1 VVKFHRRGAL
11 AVLVLLAAGIAFTL
25 LAPPQA
31 QALFMQPD
39 AGDRY
44 INRVSYPTY
53 VDPINGAVYEASTFA
68 LAPDGDLWVAHNER
82 REDTVL
88 NSGLAVYHPGDSAPW
103 AFYPLP
109 DRWIMGA
116 EFGPD
121 GFLYLTDSGETQRV
135 LKYDISTQTVVN
147 SMSGFSGLNDL
158 HLDGAGNIYVAD
170 EWANNIVKI
179 SPSMDTSQTFDIP
192 TTAPLDLPRSFGFDR
207 SGNILV
213 ADTTASRLVKFSPS
227 GAVLSETNLS
237 DLGYINL
244 FDVYVDGYGTIY
256 VLGDNAAGNV
266 SFTRITADGTRMG
279 TYPDILEGSM
289 QYPTKIIVDT
299 WGDVLVN
306 NNGGSGMEVQR
317 YTFAEGVVDTW
328 PPTTTDNAPTVWARG
343 PVTVHLTSVDTG
355 NSDVDEIRYSLD
367 GSAPSLVTSGNVVVS
382 AEGTSTLKYS
392 AIDRAGNAET
402 IKSVQVRVDDTAPVT
417 LSDARPLYYDAVQID
432 LTASDPLS
440 GVKATYWSLNN
451 GTNWNAGTRVT
462 IPATTRGDFRLQWYS
477 VDNADNAGT
486 VSEAIF
492 SAYTNYEQNAAQV
505 VYRGSWS
512 DVVDAGY
519 SGGSYTRSQGT
530 SAAAYVTFVGNIIE
544 IYGMRGP
551 DLGKAMIRLDSDA
564 PQEIDLYAA
573 VAVRDRLGRYMGA
586 VNATHTLSF
595 EALDTKN
602 TASSGTAISVDS
614 FNIGGTAVA
623 DIESPVTTSDARAGW
638 YNADSLVT
646 LSPTD
651 NAFVA
656 FTQYRVGA
664 GASEQYLAPFKVT
677 GNGAVDVQFSS
688 RDGAGNS
695 EATKTATIQV
705 DSTPPS
711 SSATVI
717 AASYVDSATISLSA
731 TDNLS
736 GVAKSQYRVDSTQ
749 WTDGASV
756 RVMGYGPHRIDY
768 RALDVAGNTETTR
781 TANFVIRRPVTTY
794 WAVNASPEAL
804 TFNGHW
810 TQLGAD
816 AMRTSTNSTY
826 NSMYGYGRATN
837 IALYAYKSNDAGIAR
852 LSFDGQVIF
861 VDLYAD
867 AVVPTLAKVWDSGVI
882 PDAQHFISY
891 AYSGYKNRDSSSKNV
906 NVQSVVVEGVFEGTV
921 PDNEPP
927 TTTSSIPTT
936 WVASPYTVSF
946 LQNDYLL
953 HEGAT
958 FYDVSTEDTTTRDA
972 TTLYESPFSVATQ
985 GVNYVSFYS
994 EDTFG
999 NREPLQTQ
1007 QLRLDSVPPTTAS
1020 DIVPT
1025 YSNTANITLAPVDLH
1040 SGVASTYSS
1049 LDGADFKLGTTIS
1062 VPKASPGVH
1071 TLRWYSRDAVGNTE
1085 ALRTATFT
1093 NLVRYEDEYEQH
1105 IEQEGL
1111 DTWARENDA
1120 LHSGALVRYAT
1131 GVGALAGTFSGD
1143 RFDLISATKPSYGIA
1158 RIIIDGAQAG
1168 LCDQYSPTNVHQV
1181 RVFSKAD
1188 LGAGNHTFRVEW
1200 TGTKNDASTGTNI
1213 NVDAFELIGAMVGD
1227 TIPPVTVASPTGEWR
1242 TTPENVTLSATD
1254 NGVVAPVERYRLN
1267 GGGANIYSAPF
1278 LVSAEGTTTV
1288 EYWATDGVGNE
1299 EERRTVDVRIDRI
1312 APSVTPSAPASWV
1325 RGPVVATL
1333 GTKDAGCGVASVRY
1347 SVDGSAPATTYT
1359 AEGISVSAEG
1369 TTTVRYE
1376 AVDNLGN
1383 TSTGSF
1389 NVRLDRT
1396 LPTSRDDAAAAWV
1409 KGTQYITLSG
1419 EDALSGIAS
1428 IHYSLDGASSGL
1440 YSAPVSVSTEG
1451 THTLNYYA
1459 VDAAG
1464 NAEAS
1469 KPTTIR
1475 IDNTA
1480 PVTGSDAPASWQR
1493 STVTLHLT
1501 PTDSLSGVDK
1511 TYYSLDGSAPSIVA
1525 TSGTVVSV
1533 EGTTTVKFYSTD
1545 TAGNA
1550 EEITTKTVRIDRDAP
1565 VTTGVV
1571 PSGWS
1576 TGTVT
1581 VHLSATDSVS
1591 GVDTTYYSLDGS
1603 VPSIVATSGTVISAE
1618 GTTTLKYRSV
1628 DSAGNSEAVVTKTVR
1643 IDRNAPVTGDD
1654 APGSWARA
1662 TVTVHLV
1669 PSDSVSGVATT
1680 YYSLDGSVPSIVAT
1694 SGTVVSAEGTTT
1706 LKFYSVDVAGN
1717 AETVKT
1723 RTVRIDRD
1731 APVTVDDAPK
1741 VWVGAAVTVHLTAT
1755 DAIATPAATMYRI
1768 NGGLSTLYTGAGISV
1783 SAEGTTTITY
1793 STTDVAGNLEA
1804 TKTAYVRIDY
1814 TAPVTGSNAV
1824 ASYVNTATITLTP
1837 SDGGSGV
1844 AQTMWRLDGGE
1855 WTSGAQICTTD
1866 IGVHE
1871 LRWYSTDLLGHTETT
1886 KTVSF
1891 DVLSRAEQ
1899 TDSKHH
1905 YTGTWYTTTN
1915 ALMSAGT
1922 DTWINAGGAVD
1933 IAFDGTAFHW
1943 VSIKSP
1949 YYGIAN
1955 VSVDG
1960 AASVAVDL
1968 YSAATTYQQ
1977 RAFSVTDLSNGRH
1990 TVRISWTGTKNAA
2003 STGTVIRFDAV
2014 DIAGALAD
2022 ADAIAP
2028 VTSSTYDG
2036 SWRSANTTVGLSATD
2051 NLSGVKAIRYRVNE
2065 GATTT
2070 YTIPVTVSA
2079 EGTTSIEYWAVD
2091 NRGNTEVAKT
2101 VKVRVDKTKPSSA
2114 SDANATWYNSDALIS
2129 IAASDA
2135 VSGVDKTYYST
2146 DGTTPTVLYSG
2157 PVTISAEGTTTLKYL
2172 SVDVAGNAESVK
2184 SSTVRVDKSAPIT
2197 TSNAP
2202 AGWVTGPVNV
2212 TLARTD
2218 ALSGAV
2224 GTIYSLDGAAVSTYT
2239 ASIPVSGDGTHTIEY
2254 RSLDVAGNSETT
2266 KTAKVFID
2274 DTAPVLGDD
2283 TVSGWSRTPVIV
2295 NLNSA
2300 DEHLAI
2306 EAVLYSLDGGEPSTL
2321 YTGSLMISA
2330 QGATIL
2336 RYVGL
2341 DQAGNSTSAT
2351 RTILIDTEAPVTT
2364 SDAPTAWSHGP
2375 VNVNLTPTDNVSG
2388 PSSTI
2393 YSLDGSQPTTYTA
2406 PIAVSGDD
2414 THTIEYRSIDVAGN
2428 LEDTQTASVF
2438 IDDTAPTSSTD
2449 ATASYAASA
2458 TVRIMSSD
2466 PLSGPLTTR
2475 FSLDDAQ
2482 WTTGTVATSSIPG
2495 SHTLRFLSIDA
2506 LGNTE
2511 ATKTIDFDVLARS
2524 EQTDSKYHYTGIW
2537 STTTSALMSAGT
2549 DTWINAGGAVDIA
2562 FDGTAFH
2569 WVSVKAPYYGIANVS
2584 VDGGAPVA
2592 VDMYSPVT
2600 SYQQRAFSVT
2610 GLANGRH
2617 TVRISWTGTK
2627 NAASSGT
2634 VIRFDAV
2641 DIAGALADA
2650 DAIAPVTSSTYD
2662 GSWRSANTTV
2672 GLSATD
2678 NLSGVKAIRY
2688 RINEGVTTTYTIPVT
2703 VSAEGTTSIEYWA
2716 LDNRGNTEVAKTVK
2730 VRVDKTKPSSASD
2743 ANATWYNSDALI
2755 SIAASDAVSGVDK
2768 TYYSTDGT
2776 TPTVLYSGPVT
2787 ISAEGT
2793 TTLKYLSVDV
2803 AGNAES
2809 VKSSTVRVDK
2819 SAPITTSNADVAWH
2833 RTFALSLDATDSVSG
2848 IASSHYTLDGG
2859 AVTTYSV
2866 SAAITKSGTTEVTW
2880 MSVDNAGNS
2889 EGWRSAQVKI
2899 DSAAPTSSSDA
2910 TASYSGTAT
2919 IGLAATDSQ
2928 SGLDEIKWRLDGG
2941 SWTSGTTVTTT
2952 SAGTHSL
2959 SYYAIDAAGN
2969 RSTTRTVTFD
2979 VLQRFEQ
2986 SDSRIFYQNGW
2997 KSTSIESLSGGT
3009 DSWIDSTSTVT
3020 VAINGTGVDWI
3031 STRAPYYGKARVTID
3046 DGVPAIV
3053 DLYSQNTQF
3062 QQKAFSVRGLP
3073 AGPHTMRIDWLGS
3086 KNTSS
3091 TGTVIRI
3098 DAIEIAGALD
3108 QAGVSIQEG
3117 DSRLLYQGQWRST
3130 SDPSLSDGSDRWT
3143 DSVGGAVNIAFT
3155 GSGFNLVSAKSP
3167 YYGRALVTVDGGTPY
3182 PIDLYSPSVLY
3193 RQRVLTLSGLSPS
3206 AHTVR
3211 VEWTGQK
3218 NSQSSGT
3225 VVRLD
3230 AVEVAGTLAQ
3240 GQQPRPNDGTTRF
3253 EQSDARLLYEGAW
3266 LGTSASD
3273 LSGGSDKWSD
3283 SSGSAAS
3290 ISFTGTDFHLVS
3302 TKSRYY
3308 GIAAV
3313 SIDGSPSVMV
3323 DLYSPSTLYQQR
3335 IWSASGLSNT
3345 RHDVRIEWSG
3355 SKNPASS
3362 GTLIRLDAIDLMG
3375 MLEQGRQLL
3384 PTDGSTRF
3392 EQSDPA
3398 ISREGT
3404 WTTTINS
3411 SSSGGSDVWAY
3422 STSAAVTFAFAG
3434 TGFHYV
3440 ALRAPYYGIAQVSVD
3455 GGPPVDVDL
3464 YSGVVAY
3471 QQRLY
3476 SLTGLADGH
3485 HTVRISRSGRKNAA
3499 STGTT
3504 IRFDAA
3510 DVFGVLTP

>member
-1 VVKFHRRGAL
+1 MVKFHRRGAL

-2079 EGTTSIEYWAVD
+2079 EGTTSIEYWA
-2091 NRGNTEVAKT
+2091 
-2101 VKVRVDKTKPSSA
+2101 
-2114 SDANATWYNSDALIS
+2114 
-2129 IAASDA
+2129 
-2135 VSGVDKTYYST
+2135 
-2146 DGTTPTVLYSG
+2146 
-2157 PVTISAEGTTTLKYL
+2157 
-2172 SVDVAGNAESVK
+2172 
-2184 SSTVRVDKSAPIT
+2184 
-2197 TSNAP
+2197 
-2202 AGWVTGPVNV
+2202 
-2212 TLARTD
+2212 
-2218 ALSGAV
+2218 
-2224 GTIYSLDGAAVSTYT
+2224 
-2239 ASIPVSGDGTHTIEY
+2239 
-2254 RSLDVAGNSETT
+2254 
-2266 KTAKVFID
+2266 
-2274 DTAPVLGDD
+2274 
-2283 TVSGWSRTPVIV
+2283 
-2295 NLNSA
+2295 
-2300 DEHLAI
+2300 
-2306 EAVLYSLDGGEPSTL
+2306 
-2321 YTGSLMISA
+2321 
-2330 QGATIL
+2330 
-2336 RYVGL
+2336 
-2341 DQAGNSTSAT
+2341 
-2351 RTILIDTEAPVTT
+2351 
-2364 SDAPTAWSHGP
+2364 
-2375 VNVNLTPTDNVSG
+2375 
-2388 PSSTI
+2388 
-2393 YSLDGSQPTTYTA
+2393 
-2406 PIAVSGDD
+2406 
-2414 THTIEYRSIDVAGN
+2414 
-2428 LEDTQTASVF
+2428 
-2438 IDDTAPTSSTD
+2438 
-2449 ATASYAASA
+2449 
-2458 TVRIMSSD
+2458 
-2466 PLSGPLTTR
+2466 
-2475 FSLDDAQ
+2475 
-2482 WTTGTVATSSIPG
+2482 
-2495 SHTLRFLSIDA
+2495 
-2506 LGNTE
+2506 
-2511 ATKTIDFDVLARS
+2511 
-2524 EQTDSKYHYTGIW
+2524 
-2537 STTTSALMSAGT
+2537 
-2549 DTWINAGGAVDIA
+2549 
-2562 FDGTAFH
+2562 
-2569 WVSVKAPYYGIANVS
+2569 
-2584 VDGGAPVA
+2584 
-2592 VDMYSPVT
+2592 
-2600 SYQQRAFSVT
+2600 
-2610 GLANGRH
+2610 
-2617 TVRISWTGTK
+2617 
-2627 NAASSGT
+2627 
-2634 VIRFDAV
+2634 
-2641 DIAGALADA
+2641 
-2650 DAIAPVTSSTYD
+2650 
-2662 GSWRSANTTV
+2662 
-2672 GLSATD
+2672 
-2678 NLSGVKAIRY
+2678 
-2688 RINEGVTTTYTIPVT
+2688 
-2703 VSAEGTTSIEYWA
+2703 